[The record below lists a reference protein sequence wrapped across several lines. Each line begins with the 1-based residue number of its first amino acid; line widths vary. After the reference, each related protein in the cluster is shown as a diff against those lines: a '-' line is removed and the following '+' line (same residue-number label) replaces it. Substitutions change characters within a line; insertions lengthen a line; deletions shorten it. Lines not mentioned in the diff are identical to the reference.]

1 MEICTTT
8 LINERRFGAI
18 TLRIYMVRDARG
30 LTTYMLTDSRFGGC
44 QRNASLAKIAA
55 CVVAAK
61 KYAIAMGR
69 I

>member
-8 LINERRFGAI
+8 LINERRFGNI
-18 TLRIYMVRDARG
+18 VMRICMVRDAHG

-44 QRNASLAKIAA
+44 RRNANLSKLAA

-61 KYAIAMGR
+61 KYATAMGS

>member
-1 MEICTTT
+1 MNTTT
-8 LINERRFGAI
+8 LINERRFGNI
-18 TLRIYMVRDARG
+18 VMRIYMVRDARG
-30 LTTYMLTDSRFGGC
+30 LITYALTDSRFGGC

-61 KYAIAMGR
+61 RYATAMGR